1 MKKNLQERMSRSLS
15 SALILFTMLTAG
27 FSSVQAG
34 EQTIHDR
41 MFYSRAVDAVVW
53 AMPLLN
59 FKGFRDA
66 HAAAGVGPNDVTY
79 HSQIQNWKFQTA
91 TPNNTTPYVNFYW
104 TIAEGPVVIEIP
116 PSADGVG
123 IFGTIMD
130 AWQRPIDDVGAAG
143 RDRGRGGKYLL
154 IPAGYDGPLLPGAY
168 VYEQRTNYGFAVLR
182 PIIPD
187 ASDENVAKA
196 AAFAQ
201 RIKVYPLSAAG
212 NPPKMN
218 YVDTYDTLLEMT
230 PVLDGGI
237 YAGIHEIIQEEVV
250 EEQNITMMGL
260 LAQLGI
266 RKGEPFEPAP
276 EAQAVF
282 DQAAPDALQYMLEQY
297 HRHLNPW
304 MYEGKKWSV
313 LLPPGAIET
322 EMTYEFPTYYDY
334 HARGSLYYAIITS
347 VKNYGS
353 ATFYLD
359 LAETADGEWLDGGKN
374 YKLTVPPNVPV
385 RDFWA
390 VTAYDL
396 ETASYIRDVEKGSI
410 DTSTPDLKKNADGS
424 IDIYFGPRA
433 PVGLEANW
441 LPTDPDRRFFMLFRF
456 YGPEPGVYDGSF
468 ELNDIELI
476 Q

>member
-1 MKKNLQERMSRSLS
+1 
-15 SALILFTMLTAG
+15 
-27 FSSVQAG
+27 
-34 EQTIHDR
+34 
-41 MFYSRAVDAVVW
+41 
-53 AMPLLN
+53 
-59 FKGFRDA
+59 
-66 HAAAGVGPNDVTY
+66 
-79 HSQIQNWKFQTA
+79 
-91 TPNNTTPYVNFYW
+91 
-104 TIAEGPVVIEIP
+104 
-116 PSADGVG
+116 
-123 IFGTIMD
+123 
-130 AWQRPIDDVGAAG
+130 
-143 RDRGRGGKYLL
+143 
-154 IPAGYDGPLLPGAY
+154 
-168 VYEQRTNYGFAVLR
+168 VLR

-187 ASDENVAKA
+187 SSDENVAKA

-201 RIKVYPLSAAG
+201 RIKVYPLSAAE

-218 YVDTYDTLLEMT
+218 YVDTYDVLLEMT

-237 YAGIHEIIQEEVV
+237 YAEIHEIIQEEVV
-250 EEQNITMMGL
+250 DQQDVTMMGL

-266 RKGEPFEPAP
+266 KNDKPFEPTP

-282 DQAAPDALQYMLEQY
+282 DQAAPEALQYMLEQY

-313 LLPPGAIET
+313 LLPPGVIET
-322 EMTYEFPTYYDY
+322 ELTYEFPGYYDY
-334 HARGSLYYAIITS
+334 HARGSLYYAVITS

-396 ETASYIRDVEKGSI
+396 KTASYIRDVAKGSI
-410 DTSTPDLKKNADGS
+410 DSDTPNMKKNEDGS
-424 IDIYFGPRA
+424 VDIYFGPKA
-433 PVGLEANW
+433 PGGLEANW
-441 LPTDPDRRFFMLFRF
+441 LPTDPTRRFFQLFRF
-456 YGPEPGVYDGSF
+456 YGPEPGVRDDSF

-476 Q
+476 D